1 MTRYLKTCIALHV
14 IRPPDCDPR
23 EDVLLC
29 SGEVS
34 RPKRT
39 HFQACL
45 LHVFSGMCNTTSCVA
60 SAFAYEASGVL
71 NQEATP
77 LQNAFGL
84 TFTIFSA
91 WYFLRVVRKRGN
103 AAKKF
108 RVANS
113 LSVSKKMSCVA
124 TSTVFLLALTTC
136 QYVFLQK
143 EERERR
149 DLEELKRVKKLNAQQ
164 SFVGGITAIGISIV
178 LYEFAQNIQAS
189 FDSRPV
195 PVSYQI
201 RQISNTVR
209 TIVEGLAYLATF
221 IYAANGTGLVAL
233 SMQKLLDTA
242 VPRDTTKIDGE
253 NRRRTDTNLHH
264 IEDGTDG
271 E

>member
-1 MTRYLKTCIALHV
+1 M
-14 IRPPDCDPR
+14 
-23 EDVLLC
+23 
-29 SGEVS
+29 
-34 RPKRT
+34 
-39 HFQACL
+39 
-45 LHVFSGMCNTTSCVA
+45 
-60 SAFAYEASGVL
+60 
-71 NQEATP
+71 
-77 LQNAFGL
+77 
-84 TFTIFSA
+84 
-91 WYFLRVVRKRGN
+91 
-103 AAKKF
+103 
-108 RVANS
+108 
-113 LSVSKKMSCVA
+113 
-124 TSTVFLLALTTC
+124 
-136 QYVFLQK
+136 FLQK
-143 EERERR
+143 EERETR
-149 DLEELKRVKKLNAQQ
+149 DLEELKRVEKLTAQQ

-242 VPRDTTKIDGE
+242 VPHDTTKTDGE

>member
-1 MTRYLKTCIALHV
+1 MTRSLKTCIALHV

-113 LSVSKKMSCVA
+113 LS
-124 TSTVFLLALTTC
+124 
-136 QYVFLQK
+136 K

-149 DLEELKRVKKLNAQQ
+149 DLEELKRVEKLTAQQ

-242 VPRDTTKIDGE
+242 VPRDTTKTDGE
-253 NRRRTDTNLHH
+253 NRRTTDTNLHH